1 MELMKPALKLSLL
14 WLVLCLFLLIFPV
27 FSRIARADDLS
38 RFELAIS
45 WELSGHSFGS
55 SYLHHYSPPFEPGE
69 ALSSASHHLEL
80 SSAKARGSFI
90 SLGLFPLKI
99 FGVEISYFHLSASIH
114 GQSSDY
120 EVLIE
125 YISRPPPFYEP
136 VKIALDFSH
145 AWPSPHGQLDLK
157 IININPCFRLVNK
170 RTWGLAISFGLS
182 SFFLKGELGPL
193 AFTRFWLGGHSV
205 LFSEEYKILA
215 RLLPNHD
222 IGFNTGATF
231 SQNLYDGLNLFLDIH
246 YYSSPKIPL
255 RLEALDYDRNYEQP
269 GIEPL
274 ARISPYLAF
283 DRVIFNPSL
292 FSLNFGLKFKF

>member
-1 MELMKPALKLSLL
+1 MKLTKKSNFF
-14 WLVLCLFLLIFPV
+14 WLILYLFLLIFPE
-27 FSRIARADDLS
+27 FSRIAWADDL
-38 RFELAIS
+38 RRLELAIS

-55 SYLHHYSPPFEPGE
+55 SYQHQYSPPFEPGE

-80 SSAKARGSFI
+80 FSTKARGRFI
-90 SLGLFPLKI
+90 SLGLFPLSS
-99 FGVEISYFHLSASIH
+99 FGVKISYFYLSTSIH
-114 GQSSDY
+114 GHSSDY

-136 VKIALDFSH
+136 VKIALNFSH

-157 IININPCFRLVNK
+157 ILNINPCFRLVNK
-170 RTWGLAISFGLS
+170 RTWDLAISFGLS

-215 RLLPNHD
+215 RLLPHNG
-222 IGFNTGATF
+222 IGFNAGATF
-231 SQNLYDGLNLFLDIH
+231 SRIIYGGLNLFFDIH

-283 DRVIFNPSL
+283 DRVVFNPSL
-292 FSLNFGLKFKF
+292 FSLNFGLKLKL

>member
-1 MELMKPALKLSLL
+1 MA
-14 WLVLCLFLLIFPV
+14 V
-27 FSRIARADDLS
+27 
-38 RFELAIS
+38 S
-45 WELSGHSFGS
+45 WELSRHSFDS
-55 SYLHHYSPPFEPGE
+55 SYHHHYSPPFEPGE
-69 ALSSASHHLEL
+69 ALSSASHHLAL
-80 SSAKARGSFI
+80 FSAKARGKFI
-90 SLGLFPLKI
+90 SLGLFPLKS
-99 FGVEISYFHLSASIH
+99 FGIEISYFCLSSSIH

-136 VKIALDFSH
+136 VKIALNFSH

-157 IININPCFRLVNK
+157 IINLNPCFRLVNK
-170 RTWGLAISFGLS
+170 KTWGLAISFGLS

-215 RLLPNHD
+215 RLLPNHK
-222 IGFNTGATF
+222 IGFNAAATF
-231 SQNLYDGLNLFLDIH
+231 SRNLYDGINLFLDLH

-255 RLEALDYDRNYEQP
+255 RLEAIDYDRNYEQP

-274 ARISPYLAF
+274 AKIRPYLAF
-283 DRVIFNPSL
+283 DQIVFYPSL
-292 FSLNFGLKFKF
+292 FSLNLGLKLKF